1 MKIPGLQSLR
11 SFSVYAFV
19 MFFNAAISFTV
30 FSWLTHQLSPADFGT
45 INLYSSYSILLLP
58 FISCGVQFILSVD
71 YFRMKPSEFSTHF
84 QTGLLIPVGTTV
96 FFVLTSLLCVGFLK
110 DTLKA
115 NTFFILVA
123 PFSCMLI
130 IFNDIFIA
138 QVRNRGK
145 HNLYAGYSIF
155 KTLSE
160 SFFTIGLVVLFS
172 LKWQGRLGG
181 ALLSLIIC
189 GFIIYYFTRKWEL
202 LKNDDVNRSE
212 IFKMAKQGLPFIPER
227 LAIFFMSYSD
237 RFFIDYFR
245 GVQSVGLYGA
255 GAQVGTIINL
265 VTMALSYT
273 FQPVIFRKMSATPA
287 DYEGLRNVIAGY
299 IGIALLFTV
308 VLIILMPFL
317 FSYFIGNAFR
327 ESSIYATNLAL
338 AGFFWAVYNTFLSCL
353 LFLKKNREIMCIA
366 IVGMIA
372 SILLNIYNVKHFGPL
387 GATYSSIIVYVIMAS
402 LVIIRVHKHYNL
414 GRILKIRFT

>member
-1 MKIPGLQSLR
+1 MKIPGLLALR
-11 SFSVYAFV
+11 SFSTYAFV
-19 MFFNAAISFTV
+19 MFFNAAVSFGV

-71 YFRMKPSEFSTHF
+71 YFRMKSSEYSAHF

-96 FFVLTSLLCVGFLK
+96 LFVLASLLSAGFLN
-110 DTLKA
+110 DILKA
-115 NTFFILVA
+115 NTFFIIVA

-130 IFNDIFIA
+130 LFNDIFIA

-160 SFFTIGLVVLFS
+160 NFFTVGLVVLFS

-181 ALLSLIIC
+181 ALISLILC
-189 GFIIYYFTRKWEL
+189 GFIVYYFFSKWDL
-202 LKNDDVNRSE
+202 LKKGGVNRRE
-212 IFKMAKQGLPFIPER
+212 ILKVAVQGMPFIPER

-273 FQPVIFRKMSATPA
+273 FQPVIFRKMSAAPA

-308 VLIILMPFL
+308 LLIILMPFL
-317 FSYFIGNAFR
+317 FNYFIGDAFR
-327 ESSIYATNLAL
+327 ESSIYATNLAI

-366 IVGMIA
+366 IVGMIT

-387 GATYSSIIVYVIMAS
+387 GATYSNIIVYIIMAS

-414 GRILKIRFT
+414 GKILRTRFS